1 MSQRPSRAN
10 AQVQGDASAPKAQ
23 GMENIRARE
32 HESGI
37 KQAHLFR
44 ELEDAGKF
52 ITLDTVLVALT
63 CSAKRRPRPAHSQ
76 RQEKY
81 AKEGKAMR
89 VRQVLFLF
97 DQYFPNTWGS
107 REPVLAGDV
116 RHVSR
121 SGETI
126 SDLRRVQSKRVRE

>member
-1 MSQRPSRAN
+1 MLMKHINGPTMSQRPSRAN
-10 AQVQGDASAPKAQ
+10 AQVQGDASAHKAQ

-37 KQAHLFR
+37 KQVHLFR

-76 RQEKY
+76 RQEKIR
-81 AKEGKAMR
+81 EG
-89 VRQVLFLF
+89 RQ
-97 DQYFPNTWGS
+97 GH
-107 REPVLAGDV
+107 AC
-116 RHVSR
+116 
-121 SGETI
+121 
-126 SDLRRVQSKRVRE
+126 

>member
-1 MSQRPSRAN
+1 
-10 AQVQGDASAPKAQ
+10 
-23 GMENIRARE
+23 
-32 HESGI
+32 
-37 KQAHLFR
+37 
-44 ELEDAGKF
+44 
-52 ITLDTVLVALT
+52 
-63 CSAKRRPRPAHSQ
+63 
-76 RQEKY
+76 
-81 AKEGKAMR
+81 MR

-97 DQYFPNTWGS
+97 DQYFPNTRGS